1 MASTN
6 GLVQCLLTALVVRP
20 QVRRINCCIPWGGAT
35 LLAGQP
41 QLGQP
46 QAKDDVNLLPAAFRS
61 VVVLMLRAVA
71 SAPPATTDCACV
83 YLYMCVCMC
92 ICGCANHATVGMQI
106 LKQSLKLLRAEGSH
120 FATDCSAWLVL
131 RFGFFSQHAADPRLI
146 SGYGYGHGQVAVL
159 HLGSRIFHL
168 LCLPF
173 SPAKA
178 GASAAQI
185 QLRIFSW
192 FSF

>member
-1 MASTN
+1 MLVDSACCAASSEAHKLLHSVGRRRTPRRATSTRAAA
-6 GLVQCLLTALVVRP
+6 GQRRCQPAACCLLRFGLLSCL
-20 QVRRINCCIPWGGAT
+20 CCG
-35 LLAGQP
+35 LL
-41 QLGQP
+41 LRHH
-46 QAKDDVNLLPAAFRS
+46 LLPLTVR
-61 VVVLMLRAVA
+61 V
-71 SAPPATTDCACV
+71 CICI
-83 YLYMCVCMC
+83 CVCVC

-146 SGYGYGHGQVAVL
+146 SGYGHGQVAVL

-178 GASAAQI
+178 AASAAQI

-192 FSF
+192 FLF